1 MAVPT
6 VSVDTIKVRM
16 MNDSQRQYKNA
27 IHATALLLRYEGPF
41 ALYKGFFGCWIRLWP
56 QTVISLITMEKLRK
70 LVGLN
75 PI

>member
-1 MAVPT
+1 MCVYT
-6 VSVDTIKVRM
+6 VDTIKVRM
-16 MNDSQRQYKNA
+16 MNDSKRQYKNA
-27 IHATALLLRYEGPF
+27 IHATALLLRHEGPF

-70 LVGLN
+70 IVGLN